1 MPLNNFF
8 FTNIKSKKMKIV
20 QYIMLPVL
28 TGLLFVACNTEPKGP
43 SQAELDTQ
51 VEVKVKLA
59 TDQLKA
65 DCDSRINQAAQAQA
79 DSLLAAAKP
88 TAKPVTK
95 PITPAQPIKAA
106 PATPKVT
113 ETPAPPVKSNPKT
126 DRFNNN
132 GGKTVTPEDS
142 KSKTDRFENGGKK
155 EVTPEDTK
163 KKADRFKK

>member
-1 MPLNNFF
+1 
-8 FTNIKSKKMKIV
+8 MKIV

-51 VEVKVKLA
+51 VEAKVKLA

-65 DCDSRINQAAQAQA
+65 DCDNRIKQAAQAQA

-113 ETPAPPVKSNPKT
+113 ETPTPPVIVEQPK
-126 DRFNNN
+126 
-132 GGKTVTPEDS
+132 GGLKGLSDQAKEVQGNSRGLKGLSDQAKQE
-142 KSKTDRFENGGKK
+142 EIKK
-155 EVTPEDTK
+155 ENK
-163 KKADRFKK
+163 KGGLKALQDKK

>member
-1 MPLNNFF
+1 
-8 FTNIKSKKMKIV
+8 MKIV

-51 VEVKVKLA
+51 VEAKVKLA

-65 DCDSRINQAAQAQA
+65 DCDNRINQAAQAQA

-113 ETPAPPVKSNPKT
+113 ETPAPPVKSNPKS

-142 KSKTDRFENGGKK
+142 KSKSDRFENGGKK
-155 EVTPEDTK
+155 EVTAEDTK

>member
-1 MPLNNFF
+1 
-8 FTNIKSKKMKIV
+8 MKIV

-28 TGLLFVACNTEPKGP
+28 TGLLFAACNTEPKGP

-51 VEVKVKLA
+51 VEAKVKLA

-65 DCDSRINQAAQAQA
+65 DCDNRIKQAAQAQA

>member
-1 MPLNNFF
+1 
-8 FTNIKSKKMKIV
+8 MKIV

-51 VEVKVKLA
+51 VEAKVKLA